1 MRTAASEAGAV
12 SFMPILGGL
21 ILVVVASYF
30 LFNAV
35 DGTGLVSRSGR
46 AAVVGKQYKPAGQ
59 TYTRQV
65 IGSQTLNVPQ
75 TTPEMFVLDLD
86 LEGQRVQGTTDRALY
101 ERISAGDQVQVTY
114 QQRRIT
120 GALQVLDVSR

>member
-1 MRTAASEAGAV
+1 MTTAASEAGAV

-35 DGTGLVSRSGR
+35 DGTGLASRTGR
-46 AAVVGKQYKPAGQ
+46 AAVVGKQYRPAAQ

-65 IGSQTLNVPQ
+65 IGNQTLNVPQ
-75 TTPEMFVLDLD
+75 TTPEMFVLDLE
-86 LEGQRVQGTTDRALY
+86 LEGRRVQGTTDRALY